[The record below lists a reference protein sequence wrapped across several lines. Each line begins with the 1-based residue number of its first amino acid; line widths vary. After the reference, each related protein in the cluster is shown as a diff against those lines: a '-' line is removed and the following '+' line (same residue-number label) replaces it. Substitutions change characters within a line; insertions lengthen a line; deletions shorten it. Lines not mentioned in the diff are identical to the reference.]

1 MLASP
6 SPRCRLDC
14 ETNIF
19 EVLFA
24 SLAVVGLGSTAASK
38 KDLSSQGLILF
49 LLYWFF
55 HLCFFTD
62 MVIMNKTLIAASAWT
77 MALLLR
83 PDTTLAFAPRKL
95 AARDMVRTQRLE
107 AKPRRL
113 EENVEGA
120 LYVNDR
126 VS

>member
-1 MLASP
+1 
-6 SPRCRLDC
+6 
-14 ETNIF
+14 
-19 EVLFA
+19 
-24 SLAVVGLGSTAASK
+24 
-38 KDLSSQGLILF
+38 
-49 LLYWFF
+49 
-55 HLCFFTD
+55 
-62 MVIMNKTLIAASAWT
+62 MVIMNKNLIAASTWT

-83 PDTTLAFAPRKL
+83 PDTTLAFAPRKWD
-95 AARDMVRTQRLE
+95 ARDMFRMQRLE